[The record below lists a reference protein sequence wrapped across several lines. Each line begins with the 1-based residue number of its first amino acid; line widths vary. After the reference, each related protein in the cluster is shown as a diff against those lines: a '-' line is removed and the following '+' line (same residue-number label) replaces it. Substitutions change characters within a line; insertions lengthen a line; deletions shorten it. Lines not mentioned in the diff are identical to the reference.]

1 LKTYN
6 VNINTGQLW
15 DVNAKAQIR
24 PEAKPKIPYQEIDSL
39 IINLVNSDGLPIDIS
54 DYTSFEFSGDNDFN
68 HTNALM
74 IYSNSVNGDIVVL
87 DAVNGKLKVS
97 YNANTEKFNTATS
110 GLTSFSGVPFFVEL
124 IGFIA
129 GDTDGASLLRDT
141 FYAVPRVKTVEG
153 LPVPASPQYLNESQ
167 TQALID
173 GKQDALGFTPENVSN
188 KSTSITIDSTD
199 TQYASAKAVFTAI
212 DAIVIPE
219 SGSDYTLP
227 TASDS
232 VLGGVKIGTGISIIN
247 GVISTPIKYSGD
259 GITYCAIGNGILGD
273 LAINMQSQSTA
284 TKCATGYNSGTFGG
298 AQNTAS
304 GSFSVTLGGQE
315 NIAQSYNA
323 VAIGKNTIAGGN
335 SQLAIGEYN
344 IVDPNGGV
352 NTKGYY
358 VFIAGNGT
366 STIARHNAY
375 AISWSGIYISSA
387 CTTLTGS
394 FLSFPDAYLW
404 DNSFAF
410 YVEENV
416 LKIKIKDFEGTVT
429 TQEVGGGGTGLTS
442 VAVDGTTITGDGTTE
457 NPLICIVEGGSSAE
471 FNPYQND
478 FFN

>member
-6 VNINTGQLW
+6 VNINTSQLW
-15 DVNAKAQIR
+15 DISAKAQIR

-39 IINLVNSDGLPIDIS
+39 IIYLVNSDGLPIDIS

-74 IYSNSVNGDIVVL
+74 VYSNSLNGDITVL

-110 GLTSFSGVPFFVEL
+110 GLTSFAGVPFFAEL

-153 LPVPASPQYLNESQ
+153 LPVPVTPQYLNETQ
-167 TQALID
+167 IQALID
-173 GKQDALGFTPENVSN
+173 GKQDALGFTAENVSN
-188 KSTSITIDSTD
+188 KSTVISIDSTD
-199 TQYASAKAVFTAI
+199 LEYASAKAVYTAI

-219 SGSDYTLP
+219 SGTEYTLP
-227 TASDS
+227 IASDT
-232 VLGGVKIGTGISIIN
+232 VLGGVKIGAGISIIN

-259 GITYCAIGNGILGD
+259 GITYSSIGTGTLGD
-273 LAINMQSQSTA
+273 LAINLQSQSTA
-284 TKCATGYNSGTFGG
+284 TKCASGYNSGTFGG
-298 AQNTAS
+298 GGGTAS
-304 GSFSVTLGGQE
+304 GAFSVTIGGQE
-315 NIAQSYNA
+315 NTAQSYNA
-323 VAIGKNTIAGGN
+323 VAMGKNTIAGGN

-344 IVDPNGGV
+344 IVDPNGGE

-358 VFIAGNGT
+358 VAIAGNGT

-375 AISWSGIYISSA
+375 AITWSGIYISSA
-387 CTTLTGS
+387 CTTQTGS

-404 DNSFAF
+404 NNSFAF
-410 YVEENV
+410 YVEEGQ

-429 TQEVGGGGTGLTS
+429 TADVGG
-442 VAVDGTTITGDGTTE
+442 
-457 NPLICIVEGGSSAE
+457 GGSSAE